1 MKLKRIALI
10 LMITIIATTVASIFN
25 VSYATES
32 TNNVKSRYLT
42 IKKLRAS
49 GYGYEALDKSIWKI
63 CESVDSTGNSVNYD
77 HTIYC
82 MKGGPGFGSEE
93 FGSGTP
99 QVKEYRRYFDM
110 KNPST
115 ITDSYASAIPSTSS
129 DTYKSLLWLLE
140 NVYVAPK
147 SNATTEEIEMAAEYR
162 ELLLKNA
169 GIEGGYITDDDID
182 AVQQLAVWHFTNNDA
197 YKVENSSNGTFEFWI
212 NAVAGTD
219 SNYNALSDYDGTTLA
234 DLNGWDRA
242 EECQALYD
250 YLVDTAESMA
260 KTYEV
265 KTASQPYE
273 IADTVVT
280 QKTVGNNIVIGPF
293 KVNRISD
300 TEGTLVGTF
309 KNSGTKVENPTIQY
323 EDGTLVTSLESTV
336 DQTTG
341 TGKEFYLVFPSD
353 TEIGKITFEISGSY
367 FDTKI
372 TYWAVE
378 GAPLTEQPVVEV
390 ERVKIP
396 YSVENEFDLALRKF
410 ITAIGEEKLVDENG
424 KYTRE
429 PQVTAEALKQLADGK
444 VSTAVKEHTKTPVV
458 VNTGDKVVY
467 TIRVY
472 NEGRVNGYVKEIT
485 DYLPEGLEFIP
496 TSDSTINTEN
506 GWTNP
511 SGDGKTMVTDK
522 LSGAMLKAFDGTTL
536 EYLDVQIECKVVAS
550 VQIGKVSLKNI
561 AEITAH
567 SDEAGNLTVKDYDS
581 TPENLSDD
589 QKANYNPETSE
600 KGWGYEDDDDYE
612 DLVILGE
619 RFDLALRK
627 FITAIGTEK
636 LVDESG
642 KYTREPQVTAES
654 LKQLADGKTTTA
666 IKAHTKTPVV
676 VKTGDIVTYTIRVYN
691 EGKVDAYVKEITD
704 YLPEGL
710 KLVENNTTNTENG
723 WTNPSGD
730 GKTIVTDKLSGTILK
745 AFDGSKLE
753 YLDVE
758 VVCEVIASVK
768 STDTVLKNIAEI
780 TAHSDLTGDV
790 TVRDDDSTPENL
802 SNDQKTNYNPGSSEQ
817 GWGYE
822 DDDDY
827 EDLVII
833 GKYFDLSLRKF
844 ITAIG
849 EEELVDENGKYTSQ
863 PVADVTPLL
872 NGQTTAI
879 YNHNKT
885 PVNVEVGD
893 IVIYTIRVYNEGEVD
908 GYVDEIIDHLPQWL
922 QFINDEFNASYGW
935 KVSSDG
941 RTVTTNITSKNT
953 EYSASRDTI
962 YDGRT
967 EEDDKV
973 LLKGFDETAQEL
985 DYIDVKIKCRVKDSG
1000 ISEKI
1005 TNIAEIT
1012 KSSDATGSNLKD
1024 RDNDSLVTLP
1034 TDETLPNYKDDEIA
1048 RGDKYIP
1055 GQEDD
1060 DDFEKVIVQKFDLA
1074 LRKFITGVNN
1084 QTISNRVPVF
1094 SMNSEGKMT
1103 YTHPKTPVE
1112 VATGDVVVYTL
1123 RVFNEGNCAGYAS
1136 EIKDDLPEGL
1146 EYLPDN
1152 DLNKQYKWKM
1162 YKEDGTETTNVEEA
1176 TEIRTDYLSKELIPA
1191 FNKNTMTMPSFK
1203 DVKIAFKVNEPNTS
1217 DRILINIAE
1226 ITEDRDE
1233 KGDPVEDIDSTPDN
1247 DLDGEDDIDIEK
1259 VKVKYFDLA
1268 LEKIITE
1275 YSFKKDGKT
1284 TVTKTGH
1291 KFGVQPEAIVKVELL
1306 NKHSIKTAVVK
1317 FKYQIKVTNEGE
1329 VAGYATEV
1337 KDYIPEGLKFVE
1349 KDNKNWKLSEDGKTV
1364 TTDQLKDKLLK
1375 PGESAVVEIVLQWIN
1390 GEDNLGLKQNWAEI
1404 SEDRDEDGDPV
1415 EDIDSTP
1422 DNKKEGEDDIDDA
1435 RVILSIVTGIG
1446 ENYIFIIAGI
1456 LVILVAGLILI
1467 KKFVL

>member
-1 MKLKRIALI
+1 MKTKKIALI
-10 LMITIIATTVASIFN
+10 LMITIAIIASVFN

-32 TNNVKSRYLT
+32 TSNVKSRYLT

-63 CESVDSTGNSVNYD
+63 CESADNTGSTVNYD
-77 HTIYC
+77 YTIYC
-82 MKGGPGFGSEE
+82 MRGGPGFGSEE

-99 QVKEYRRYFDM
+99 QVKEYTRYFDM
-110 KNPST
+110 KKPST
-115 ITDSYASAIPSTSS
+115 ITESYASAIPSTTS

-147 SNATTEEIEMAAEYR
+147 SNATTEVKQMAKEYR
-162 ELLLKNA
+162 LLLLQNA
-169 GIEGGYITDDDID
+169 GIIDSNATNSYITDDDID
-182 AVQQLAVWHFTNNDA
+182 AVQQLAIWHFTNNDA
-197 YKVENSSNGTFEFWI
+197 YKVENVSSEGTFEFYI

-219 SNYNALSDYDGTTLA
+219 SNYNALSDYDGRSLEN
-234 DLNGWDRA
+234 LNGAERA

-250 YLVDTAESMA
+250 YLVDTAENMA

-273 IADTVVT
+273 IVDTVISK
-280 QKTVGNNIVIGPF
+280 KTVGNNIVIGPF
-293 KVNRISD
+293 KINRISS
-300 TEGTLVGTF
+300 TEGTIVGIF
-309 KNSGTKVENPTIQY
+309 KNGGTKIEKPIMQY
-323 EDGTLVTSLESTV
+323 QDGTSVTSLESTV
-336 DQTTG
+336 DKTTG
-341 TGKEFYLVFPSD
+341 IGKEFYLVLPSN
-353 TEIGKITFEISGSY
+353 TETGKITFEIEGLY

-372 TYWAVE
+372 TYWSVE
-378 GAPLTEQPVVEV
+378 DTGENVLAKEQPVVEI
-390 ERVKIP
+390 ERIKIP
-396 YSVENEFDLALRKF
+396 YSDIQEEFDLALRKF
-410 ITAIGEEKLVDENG
+410 ITAIGEEKLVDKNG

-429 PQVTAEALKQLADGK
+429 PQVTAEALKQLAAGK
-444 VSTAVKEHTKTPVV
+444 V
-458 VNTGDKVVY
+458 
-467 TIRVY
+467 
-472 NEGRVNGYVKEIT
+472 
-485 DYLPEGLEFIP
+485 
-496 TSDSTINTEN
+496 
-506 GWTNP
+506 
-511 SGDGKTMVTDK
+511 
-522 LSGAMLKAFDGTTL
+522 
-536 EYLDVQIECKVVAS
+536 
-550 VQIGKVSLKNI
+550 
-561 AEITAH
+561 
-567 SDEAGNLTVKDYDS
+567 
-581 TPENLSDD
+581 
-589 QKANYNPETSE
+589 
-600 KGWGYEDDDDYE
+600 
-612 DLVILGE
+612 
-619 RFDLALRK
+619 
-627 FITAIGTEK
+627 
-636 LVDESG
+636 
-642 KYTREPQVTAES
+642 
-654 LKQLADGKTTTA
+654 TTA
-666 IKAHTKTPVV
+666 IKEHTKTPVV

-691 EGKVDAYVKEITD
+691 EGKIDAYVKEITD
-704 YLPEGL
+704 YIPEGL
-710 KLVENNTTNTENG
+710 KLVENNTINKENG
-723 WTNPSGD
+723 WTNPSKD

-745 AFDGSKLE
+745 AFDGTKLE
-753 YLDVE
+753 YLDVQ
-758 VVCEVIASVK
+758 VVCEVVASVK
-768 STDTVLKNIAEI
+768 STDTTLKKIAEI
-780 TAHSDLTGDV
+780 TAHSDKTGDV
-790 TVRDDDSTPENL
+790 TVKDDDSEPKNL
-802 SNDQKTNYNPGSSEQ
+802 TDKQKTNYNPGSSEK

-827 EDLVII
+827 EDLVIV
-833 GKYFDLSLRKF
+833 GKSFDLSLRKF

-849 EEELVDENGKYTSQ
+849 KEELVDEKGKYIRE
-863 PVADVTPLL
+863 PVVNVSPLL
-872 NGQTTAI
+872 NGKKTAT

-908 GYVDEIIDHLPQWL
+908 GYVDEITDHLPRWL

-941 RTVTTNITSKNT
+941 RTVTTNITSLKT

-962 YDGRT
+962 YDDRT
-967 EEDDKV
+967 EDEDKI
-973 LLKGFDETAQEL
+973 LLKGFNETAQEL

-1000 ISEKI
+1000 ISEEI

-1012 KSSDATGSNLKD
+1012 KSSDATGSDLKD

-1034 TDETLPNYKDDEIA
+1034 TDETLPEYKNDEIN

-1094 SMNSEGKMT
+1094 SMDSEGKMI
-1103 YTHPKTPVE
+1103 YTHSKTPVE
-1112 VATGDVVVYTL
+1112 VATGDIVVYTL
-1123 RVFNEGNCAGYAS
+1123 RIFNEGNCAGYAT

-1146 EYLPDN
+1146 EYLPNN
-1152 DLNKQYKWKM
+1152 DLNKEYKWKM
-1162 YKEDGTETTNVEEA
+1162 YKKDGTETTNVEEA
-1176 TEIRTDYLSKELIPA
+1176 TEIRTDYLSKELISA
-1191 FNKNTMTMPSFK
+1191 FNKNTMTMPNYK
-1203 DVKIAFKVNEPNTS
+1203 DVKIAFKVTEPNTS
-1217 DRILINIAE
+1217 DRILTNIAE

-1247 DLDGEDDIDIEK
+1247 DLNGEDDIDIEK

-1291 KFGVQPEAIVKVELL
+1291 KFGVQPEPIVKVELL

-1364 TTDQLKDKLLK
+1364 TTDELKDKLLK

-1422 DNKKEGEDDIDDA
+1422 DNKKEGEDDIDDG

-1467 KKFVL
+1467 RKFVL